1 MEIKTARRINPEAT
15 ERSVFDRM
23 KPLNSN
29 KIICKFWLNSRCLKK
44 PCRFAHCESE
54 APADHRL
61 RKSPY
66 YHPSNCKN
74 TLVSNHTWR
83 RAPRNSKNVQEKL
96 VHKSSGNLPNKSSYL
111 EKKLLNAPMLT
122 EKVTDKSLDT
132 APENDS
138 NLENVVDKSSQN
150 LLGKSSDSE
159 KKLPENG
166 SKLAEKVADKSS
178 DTAPENDSNLEN
190 VVDKS
195 SENLHGKSS
204 DSEKKLPENGSKLA
218 EKVAEKSSD
227 TAPKNDSNLESV
239 VEEKSLEHVSKKTP
253 ERVCEFWV
261 QGNCVYGDQCPY
273 LHLWFR
279 GDKFTMLAKLQ
290 GHKKAVNGIALPQ
303 GSNKLY
309 SGSSDGT
316 VRLWDCHTGQCAKVI
331 NLGGEVGSVC
341 SEGPWVFIGI
351 PNVVKVWNTESGG
364 EYSLNGPVGQV
375 NALAAVKDLLFAG
388 IEDGVILAWKG
399 TNETNITFQVA
410 ATLKG
415 HTRGVT
421 SLVVGGK
428 RLYSGSM
435 DHTIRV
441 WATTEEGSLEVIY
454 THSEEHGVLA
464 LCGMTDPDT
473 KPILC
478 CSCDD
483 NSVHLYELPS
493 FTDRGRLFSKQEV
506 HTLQIGP
513 GGLFFTGDQ
522 TGLLT
527 VWNWLAEDVPKTS
540 QA

>member
-1 MEIKTARRINPEAT
+1 MEIKTARINPEAT
-15 ERSVFDRM
+15 ERSVFDRIGGVGRA
-23 KPLNSN
+23 PLNSN
-29 KIICKFWLNSRCLKK
+29 KIICKFWLNGRCLKK

-54 APADHRL
+54 TPVLAADHRP
-61 RKSPY
+61 RKIPY
-66 YHPSNCKN
+66 YHPSRN

-83 RAPRNSKNVQEKL
+83 RAPRNSENVKEKVVDKSFGNL
-96 VHKSSGNLPNKSSYL
+96 TKKSSDLKKKSP
-111 EKKLLNAPMLT
+111 EK
-122 EKVTDKSLDT
+122 
-132 APENDS
+132 
-138 NLENVVDKSSQN
+138 VVDKSSEN
-150 LLGKSSDSE
+150 LPGKSSDLE
-159 KKLPENG
+159 KKLTENG
-166 SKLAEKVADKSS
+166 PKFAEKVAEKSS

-190 VVDKS
+190 VV
-195 SENLHGKSS
+195 
-204 DSEKKLPENGSKLA
+204 
-218 EKVAEKSSD
+218 
-227 TAPKNDSNLESV
+227 
-239 VEEKSLEHVSKKTP
+239 EEKSLEHVPKKTP

-261 QGNCVYGDQCPY
+261 QGNCVHGDQCPY
-273 LHLWFR
+273 LHSWFR
-279 GDKFTMLAKLQ
+279 GDKFSMLAQLQ

-316 VRLWDCHTGQCAKVI
+316 VRLWDCHTGKCANVI

-341 SEGPWVFIGI
+341 SEGPWVFVGM
-351 PNVVKVWNTESGG
+351 PNVVKVWNTESGA

-375 NALAAVKDLLFAG
+375 NALTAVKDLLFAG
-388 IEDGVILAWKG
+388 VEDGVILAWKG
-399 TNETNITFQVA
+399 TNETNVTFQVA

-441 WATTEEGSLEVIY
+441 WDHENLQCIMTLNGHDDVVKSLMCWNQYFLSCSLDCTLKVWATTEEGSLEVIY
-454 THSEEHGVLA
+454 THSEEHGILA
-464 LCGMTDPDT
+464 LCGMTDLDT

-493 FTDRGRLFSKQEV
+493 GRLFAKQEV

-513 GGLFFTGDQ
+513 GGLFFTGDR

-527 VWNWLAEDVPKTS
+527 VWNWLAEAVPKTS